1 MQQLRS
7 KPMKQNLETLQIK
20 GLEQK
25 IREYNVLHRKLILN
39 INLKDTREME
49 KDLNG
54 ISSWF
59 KLKGLS
65 FEKST
70 LKWEQYIESM
80 HGSRAE
86 KDELA
91 KIREEKAENIR
102 NQHYELATEL
112 RIKERAIPR
121 KWAKPVSAEEFYR
134 TYEVLNFVSQF
145 TVRKNVCDY
154 YL

>member
-1 MQQLRS
+1 
-7 KPMKQNLETLQIK
+7 MKHNLETIQIK

-25 IREYNVLHRKLILN
+25 IREYNVLHRKLIMN
-39 INLKDTREME
+39 INLKDTSELE
-49 KDLNG
+49 KELNG
-54 ISSWF
+54 VSSWF

-65 FEKST
+65 MDKST
-70 LKWEQYIESM
+70 LQWEQYIESM
-80 HGSRAE
+80 HGSRQE

-112 RIKERAIPR
+112 RKKEKAILR
-121 KWAKPVSAEEFYR
+121 NWAKPVTAEDFYR
-134 TYEVLNFVSQF
+134 TYEVLNYLTQF
-145 TVRKNVCDY
+145 AIRKNVCDY

>member
-1 MQQLRS
+1 
-7 KPMKQNLETLQIK
+7 MKHNLETLQVK

-39 INLKDTREME
+39 INIKDTSELE
-49 KDLNG
+49 KELNG
-54 ISSWF
+54 VSSWF

-65 FEKST
+65 LDKST
-70 LKWEQYIESM
+70 IQWEQYIESM
-80 HGSRAE
+80 HGTRQE

-112 RIKERAIPR
+112 REKEKSILR
-121 KWAKPVSAEEFYR
+121 KWAKPVNAEDFYR
-134 TYEVLNFVSQF
+134 TYEVLNYVNQF
-145 TVRKNVCDY
+145 IIRKNVCDY